1 MRIRL
6 SLALASVLFGCGR
19 AADRAP
25 ATEPQLDARLARANL
40 TICATCHAR
49 GGTGAPLVGDEQAWR
64 RRRAQGFE
72 VLVAHTVNGW
82 RGMPPLGT
90 CGACSEADLRALV
103 AYVARAAEAP

>member
-6 SLALASVLFGCGR
+6 SLALASALFGCGR

-25 ATEPQLDARLARANL
+25 ATAAQLDARLAHENL

-49 GGTGAPLVGDEQAWR
+49 GGTGAPLVGDEAEWR
-64 RRRAQGFE
+64 RRRAQGFA
-72 VLVAHTVNGW
+72 VLLAHTVNGW

-90 CGACSEADLRALV
+90 CGACSEADLAELV
-103 AYVARAAEAP
+103 GYVSGMVSP